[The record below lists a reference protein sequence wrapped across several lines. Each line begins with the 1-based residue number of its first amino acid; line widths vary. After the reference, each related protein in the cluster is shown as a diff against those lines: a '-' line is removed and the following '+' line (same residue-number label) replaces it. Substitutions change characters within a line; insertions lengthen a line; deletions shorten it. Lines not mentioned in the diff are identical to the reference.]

1 MKFLKPII
9 SFKMSCNQPRFNF
22 HWFRVNNIDK
32 PYNSLDSLINGAR
45 GVLCIIADLK
55 RIIHE
60 IENVSIPN
68 AIQAEAQAIQDA
80 SDSIQL
86 YRSSLIALDTFT
98 DDRQRGRF
106 IACKMGRVL
115 SNSRIRV
122 HVLTRDLAEHRDN
135 LLFYKENLALY
146 EAWLS
151 REM

>member
-1 MKFLKPII
+1 MKFRKPIN
-9 SFKMSCNQPRFNF
+9 FKMSCSQPRFNF

-45 GVLCIIADLK
+45 GVFCIIADLK

-60 IENVSIPN
+60 IENVQIPL

-86 YRSSLIALDTFT
+86 YRSSLLALDTFI

-106 IACKMGRVL
+106 IASKMGRVL
-115 SNSRIRV
+115 SDSRIRV
-122 HVLTRDLAEHRDN
+122 RVKTCDLAEHRDN